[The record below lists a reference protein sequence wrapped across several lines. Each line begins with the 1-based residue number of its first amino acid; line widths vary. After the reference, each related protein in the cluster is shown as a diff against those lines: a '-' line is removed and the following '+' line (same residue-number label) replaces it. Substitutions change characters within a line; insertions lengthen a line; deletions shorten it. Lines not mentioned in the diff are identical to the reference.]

1 MKIKEKI
8 NRIIDKILPTND
20 DTTQA
25 TLTEEEI
32 RKMEEEKKLEE
43 KRIRER
49 EENSRAYDE
58 NLLRR
63 LLDPRNE
70 GEYYVERKPDG
81 YCESGDVLGD

>member
-1 MKIKEKI
+1 M
-8 NRIIDKILPTND
+8 
-20 DTTQA
+20 
-25 TLTEEEI
+25 
-32 RKMEEEKKLEE
+32 EE

-49 EENSRAYDE
+49 EENGRAYDE

-81 YCESGDVLGD
+81 YCESGDILGD